1 VGYVTDWVD
10 AFASEPLAGNG
21 CAVVHDAGNLTDEIC
36 IKFVRETS
44 LSECTF
50 LEPSKKAD
58 VKVRYFL
65 ASGEIPF
72 AGHPTVAT
80 VLSLL
85 HQGKIAGGP
94 LTLETGAGI
103 IPIRI
108 DHSSGKPKVV
118 MTQIAPEFGPVL
130 DPKTIADCGSIEPT
144 DIISPPQIVSTGIP
158 FCISVVKDQ
167 SVLHKLKANPQA
179 TEIAKEKYSPT
190 DWMEPFWVSL
200 QGISHGADTFSRLL
214 MLPPNPAEDPFTGSA
229 TGAMAAYLWHH
240 GLIKKPSL
248 IAEQGHWMDRPG
260 QAHVTVLGPAEAITG
275 VEVAGSGHVLMSGQ
289 LLL

>member
-1 VGYVTDWVD
+1 MGYVTDWVD

-118 MTQIAPEFGPVL
+118 MT
-130 DPKTIADCGSIEPT
+130 DRK
-144 DIISPPQIVSTGIP
+144 
-158 FCISVVKDQ
+158 SVV
-167 SVLHKLKANPQA
+167 
-179 TEIAKEKYSPT
+179 
-190 DWMEPFWVSL
+190 
-200 QGISHGADTFSRLL
+200 
-214 MLPPNPAEDPFTGSA
+214 
-229 TGAMAAYLWHH
+229 
-240 GLIKKPSL
+240 
-248 IAEQGHWMDRPG
+248 
-260 QAHVTVLGPAEAITG
+260 
-275 VEVAGSGHVLMSGQ
+275 
-289 LLL
+289 

>member
-1 VGYVTDWVD
+1 MGYVTDWVD

-21 CAVVHDAGNLTDEIC
+21 CVVVHDAGNLTDEIC

-130 DPKTIADCGSIEPT
+130 DPKTIADCGRIEPT

-158 FCISVVKDQ
+158 FCISVVKDH

-179 TEIAKEKYSPT
+179 TEIAKENGNYTIIETHSEHFILRIQKMLREKKISPN
-190 DWMEPFWVSL
+190 FVSINYVYL
-200 QGISHGADTFSRLL
+200 DEEGKGSKIDHMKLNENGKFINKWRHGFFNERLK
-214 MLPPNPAEDPFTGSA
+214 E
-229 TGAMAAYLWHH
+229 
-240 GLIKKPSL
+240 I
-248 IAEQGHWMDRPG
+248 
-260 QAHVTVLGPAEAITG
+260 
-275 VEVAGSGHVLMSGQ
+275 
-289 LLL
+289 

>member
-158 FCISVVKDQ
+158 FCISVVKDH
-167 SVLHKLKANPQA
+167 SVLHKLKVNPQA
-179 TEIAKEKYSPT
+179 IEIAKEKYSPT

-200 QGISHGADTFSRLL
+200 QGISDGADTFSRLL